1 MDLKQLD
8 YFVHVA
14 EHRSFSKAA
23 LVLDIAQSA
32 LSRQV
37 RALEIELRETLL
49 LRNGRGVVLTEA
61 GQRLFEH
68 SVGILQRVQ
77 VARDDVAA
85 TRDEPLGR
93 ITVGLPPTIGRQ
105 LTMPLID
112 GFQRR
117 MPQARLAIVEGL
129 STHITE
135 WITSGRVDLGLLYN
149 PEAQPA
155 LEITPLLEERLC
167 LVQRLEPVDPQ
178 SQARAPVSLAEL
190 TSVRLVLPERAHVI
204 RRLLDTQAMLAGLT
218 LDIAWEVSSVGSI
231 IDLVCA
237 RYGQAVLTASAVA
250 ASGRADELSVRPITA
265 PSLSSVL
272 CLAASSRQRSTPLI
286 RLTRRLLEE
295 LARGLPQAAAAQSL
309 PG

>member
-14 EHRSFSKAA
+14 ELQSFSKAA
-23 LVLDIAQSA
+23 VVLDIAQSA

-61 GQRLFEH
+61 GHRLFEH
-68 SVGILQRVQ
+68 SVGILRRVQ
-77 VARDDVAA
+77 LARDEMAA

-105 LTMPLID
+105 LTVPLID

-135 WITSGRVDLGLLYN
+135 WITSGRVDLGLLFN
-149 PEAQPA
+149 PDVQPG
-155 LEITPLLEERLC
+155 LEIAPVLEERLC
-167 LVQRLEPVDPQ
+167 LVQRAPPGASV
-178 SQARAPVSLAEL
+178 ARGPIPLAEL
-190 TSVRLVLPERAHVI
+190 AAVRLVLPERAHVI
-204 RRLLDTQAMLAGLT
+204 RRLLDTQAMLAGLA
-218 LDIAWEVSSVGSI
+218 LDIAWEVSSIASI

-237 RYGQAVLTASAVA
+237 GYGHAVLTASAVA
-250 ASGRADELSVRPITA
+250 ASGRADVLSVRPIVA
-265 PSLSSVL
+265 PSLPSVL

-295 LARGLPQAAAAQSL
+295 LARGLPQAAAAHSL

>member
-1 MDLKQLD
+1 M
-8 YFVHVA
+8 
-14 EHRSFSKAA
+14 
-23 LVLDIAQSA
+23 
-32 LSRQV
+32 
-37 RALEIELRETLL
+37 
-49 LRNGRGVVLTEA
+49 
-61 GQRLFEH
+61 
-68 SVGILQRVQ
+68 
-77 VARDDVAA
+77 AA

-105 LTMPLID
+105 LTVPLID

-135 WITSGRVDLGLLYN
+135 WITSGRVDLGLLFN
-149 PEAQPA
+149 PDMQPG
-155 LEITPLLEERLC
+155 LEIAPVLEERLC
-167 LVQRLEPVDPQ
+167 LVQRAPPGASV
-178 SQARAPVSLAEL
+178 ARGPIPLAEL
-190 TSVRLVLPERAHVI
+190 ATVRLVLPERAHVI

-218 LDIAWEVSSVGSI
+218 LDIAWEVSSVASI

-237 RYGQAVLTASAVA
+237 GYGHAVLTASAVA
-250 ASGRADELSVRPITA
+250 ASGRADVLSVRPIVA
-265 PSLSSVL
+265 PSLPSVL

-295 LARGLPQAAAAQSL
+295 LARGLPQAAAAHSL

>member
-14 EHRSFSKAA
+14 ELRSFSRAA
-23 LVLDIAQSA
+23 VVLGIAQSA

-49 LRNGRGVVLTEA
+49 LRNGRGVTLTEA
-61 GQRLFEH
+61 GQRLLEH
-68 SVGILQRVQ
+68 SLAILQRVGE
-77 VARDDVAA
+77 ARADMASN
-85 TRDEPLGR
+85 RDEPVGR
-93 ITVGLPPTIGRQ
+93 ITIGLPPTIGRQ
-105 LTMPLID
+105 LTLPLID
-112 GFQRR
+112 GFRRR
-117 MPQARLAIVEGL
+117 MPRARLAVVEGL
-129 STHITE
+129 STHIVE

-155 LEITPLLEERLC
+155 LEIAPVLEEPLC
-167 LVQRLEPVDPQ
+167 LVQRLEPGDAV
-178 SQARAPVSLAEL
+178 ARGPVPLAQL
-190 TSVRLVLPERAHVI
+190 AAARLVLPERAHVI
-204 RRLLDTQAMLAGLT
+204 RRLLDTQAMLAGLP
-218 LDIAWEVSSVGSI
+218 LDIAWEVSSVASI
-231 IDLVCA
+231 IDLVWA

-250 ASGRADELSVRPITA
+250 ASGRADELLVRPITA

-286 RLTRRLLEE
+286 RLTRHLLEE

>member
-1 MDLKQLD
+1 
-8 YFVHVA
+8 
-14 EHRSFSKAA
+14 
-23 LVLDIAQSA
+23 
-32 LSRQV
+32 
-37 RALEIELRETLL
+37 
-49 LRNGRGVVLTEA
+49 
-61 GQRLFEH
+61 
-68 SVGILQRVQ
+68 VGILQRVKR
-77 VARDDVAA
+77 ARDEMAA
-85 TRDEPLGR
+85 TRDEPLGH

-149 PEAQPA
+149 PEAHPT
-155 LEITPLLEERLC
+155 LEILPVLEERLC
-167 LVQRLEPVDPQ
+167 LVQRLEPGDLQ
-178 SQARAPVSLAEL
+178 TRAPVSLADL
-190 TSVRLVLPERAHVI
+190 TAVRLVLPERAHVI

-218 LDIAWEVSSVGSI
+218 LDIAWEVSSVASI

-237 RYGQAVLTASAVA
+237 GYGHAVLTASAVA
-250 ASGRADELSVRPITA
+250 ASGRADVLSVRPIVA
-265 PSLSSVL
+265 PSLPSVL

-295 LARGLPQAAAAQSL
+295 LVRGLPQAAAAQSL